1 MPKPKKQK
9 PESSPP
15 SSDPAD
21 EGTVET
27 EVLPEL
33 ETNGHGD
40 TENVEPVEAP
50 EPPAKVKYSA
60 EGSPR
65 AVAAAARKIANV
77 QPTPIATPS
86 NDVPVEDDTDA
97 LLADGHNMVVVRRTF
112 PKSVEMADGTKRR
125 CATKLPDRYECPT
138 TREKIENDVF
148 DRFGGSEYKC
158 TIHPS
163 TTNGETTQLGYFTI
177 EHPNPEEP
185 PYFPDDPPQEQP
197 YDPRTDVNTSG
208 GDRTMHETDGLAKLR
223 ADAERRLERARVR
236 KEMKELEA
244 EAKRLE
250 EEIDGTEKKPVA
262 PVAAVGESDEVRKLR
277 EQNAQ
282 LQAQLA
288 EKKVND
294 RFDKLEGSIASLAEA
309 IAKSATAKPAVSD
322 EASIVKTLMAS
333 QEKMFTQSQQH
344 SKDMLT
350 LIQEKGKPTSSAEG
364 DLDKFLDR
372 VTKLQVI
379 TGSAP
384 SGNGRKLSSL
394 EERLIDMSFDRL
406 TGGEGEGSGD
416 EDTDDVA
423 KLAVKQFA
431 PILKTFVE
439 KKMSQQSEA
448 SGGVPL
454 SEEQKR
460 IVYAEAAQAA
470 ARKVTED
477 LAAQGINL
485 AQGADGKLVALPAPK
500 PGQKTPVVPPR
511 HPGSRVVSEQ
521 RTSGGVVKKIVVE
534 PADLSQKKTPR
545 GDAATA
551 EAPEPSKG
559 GDVAKFGEF
568 PFLGEGGT
576 VLKIPFPAQPGDMK
590 YDRRAAVNFIL
601 DGIRSEIRQG
611 LPAKAE
617 KDPKTES
624 YVPSD
629 AMDYLDDELLNRI
642 QGVEGGAQLETL
654 LTEWGD
660 AAKITEIKTAG
671 QDEVTK
677 SWLRKLVIT
686 IQDVW
691 RDFKIEKG
699 IK

>member
-1 MPKPKKQK
+1 
-9 PESSPP
+9 
-15 SSDPAD
+15 
-21 EGTVET
+21 
-27 EVLPEL
+27 
-33 ETNGHGD
+33 
-40 TENVEPVEAP
+40 
-50 EPPAKVKYSA
+50 
-60 EGSPR
+60 
-65 AVAAAARKIANV
+65 
-77 QPTPIATPS
+77 
-86 NDVPVEDDTDA
+86 
-97 LLADGHNMVVVRRTF
+97 
-112 PKSVEMADGTKRR
+112 
-125 CATKLPDRYECPT
+125 
-138 TREKIENDVF
+138 
-148 DRFGGSEYKC
+148 
-158 TIHPS
+158 
-163 TTNGETTQLGYFTI
+163 
-177 EHPNPEEP
+177 
-185 PYFPDDPPQEQP
+185 
-197 YDPRTDVNTSG
+197 
-208 GDRTMHETDGLAKLR
+208 
-223 ADAERRLERARVR
+223 
-236 KEMKELEA
+236 MKELEA

-250 EEIDGTEKKPVA
+250 EEIDGVEKKPTVA
-262 PVAAVGESDEVRKLR
+262 SVPSGESDEVKKLR
-277 EQNAQ
+277 AEI
-282 LQAQLA
+282 A
-288 EKKVND
+288 EKDRLLAKKEVND
-294 RFDKLEGSIASLAEA
+294 RFDKLEDSIAKL
-309 IAKSATAKPAVSD
+309 ATAVAAGATAPKAGG
-322 EASIVKTLMAS
+322 EESIVKTLMAS

-350 LIQEKGKPTSSAEG
+350 LIQQQATPKAAPSGGE
-364 DLDKFLDR
+364 DFDKFLTR
-372 VTKLQVI
+372 FEKLQTI
-379 TGSAP
+379 TGGGQSKSVG
-384 SGNGRKLSSL
+384 SGRLSEL
-394 EERLIDMSFDRL
+394 ENRLIDMSFDRL
-406 TGGEGEGSGD
+406 TGGEGEGGG
-416 EDTDDVA
+416 EGDTDDVA
-423 KLAVKQFA
+423 KLAVKEFG

-439 KKMSQQSEA
+439 KKMDQENQA

-460 IVYAEAAQAA
+460 RIYAEAAQAA

-500 PGQKTPVVPPR
+500 PGQKATVVPPR

-534 PADLSQKKTPR
+534 PADLSQKSTPR
-545 GDAATA
+545 GDAAPA

-568 PFLGEGGT
+568 PLLGDGGT

-611 LPAKAE
+611 LPARAE

-660 AAKITEIKTAG
+660 TAKITEIKTAG
-671 QDEVTK
+671 NDETTK

-691 RDFKIEKG
+691 RDYKIEKG